1 MAGLFYAGSIIGI
14 AIRDVIVAGG
24 DGPLA
29 SW

>member
-14 AIRDVIVAGG
+14 AVRDVIGTGG

-29 SW
+29 CW